1 MNRIKPEGNATNN
14 YITNR
19 GQGHS
24 DGAWDL
30 NESQSGRVTQLVARD
45 NRNYALNPKLVTVQK
60 SQRGQ
65 GRQNLREA
73 RKPLAVTGSVP

>member
-30 NESQSGRVTQLVARD
+30 NES
-45 NRNYALNPKLVTVQK
+45 
-60 SQRGQ
+60 
-65 GRQNLREA
+65 
-73 RKPLAVTGSVP
+73 